1 MMLSMLAPATGRLQL
16 SSTEPEKAVGG
27 EGWGRDI
34 RSSVLDE
41 LSHWHSCGI

>member
-1 MMLSMLAPATGRLQL
+1 MMQSMLAPATGRLLL
-16 SSTEPEKAVGG
+16 SSTEMGKAVGG

-34 RSSVLDE
+34 SSVLDE